1 MMDALKEET
10 TEVKQ
15 PKLSW
20 ELGTA
25 YDLMMSLE
33 VLHKPEDFGLR
44 ASWAAGVRSR
54 VPAAERAVL
63 EDSLSLVYVP
73 MSWVHTLP
81 EPKDTATAL
90 WALHQVPPEQR
101 LSALTCCEDPTS
113 EYDQL
118 LAQVADKR
126 TWDESDLEHLLDIIK
141 AKQGKKGKKG
151 HAKKE
156 AEIALNWWS
165 RPDEFGELYLK
176 ALQSYYQEFF
186 AEEERRIKPALQTSI
201 ERSQELAEKTQ
212 LPELIETLSQG
223 VQLFI
228 DPEVTELIFAPSY
241 WITPLILYKS
251 ITPEQSILL
260 YGARP
265 ADDSLVPGEVVPDAL
280 LRALKALG
288 EPTRLNIIRYL
299 SQEPLSP
306 AQLARRLRLR
316 PPTVIHHLEVLRLA
330 GLVRLNLEVPGER
343 NYSARI
349 EGLDDTFANIKE
361 FLQADLKR

>member
-1 MMDALKEET
+1 MDALKEET
-10 TEVKQ
+10 TEVIQ

-33 VLHKPEDFGLR
+33 VLHKPDEFGLR

-54 VPAAERAVL
+54 VPAGERAIL
-63 EDSLSLVYVP
+63 EDSLNLVYVP
-73 MSWVHTLP
+73 LEWVHSLP
-81 EPKDTATAL
+81 EPKDAATAL
-90 WALHQVPPEQR
+90 WALRQVPPEKR
-101 LSALTCCEDPTS
+101 LSTLTCSEEPNS
-113 EYDQL
+113 EYEQI

-126 TWDESDLEHLLDIIK
+126 SWDETDLEQMLNIFK
-141 AKQGKKGKKG
+141 AKRDKKGKKG
-151 HAKKE
+151 HAKKDIE
-156 AEIALNWWS
+156 LVLNWWS
-165 RPDEFGELYLK
+165 RPEEFGDLYLK

-186 AEEERRIKPALQTSI
+186 AEEERRIKPALQISI
-201 ERSQELAEKTQ
+201 EQSQELAEKTQ
-212 LPELIETLSQG
+212 IPELIETLSQG

-241 WITPLILYKS
+241 WITPLIIFTS
-251 ITPEQSILL
+251 ITAKQSILL

-265 ADDSLVPGEVVPDAL
+265 ADASLVPGEVVPDAL
-280 LRALKALG
+280 LRALKALA
-288 EPTRLNIIRYL
+288 EPTRLKIIRYL
-299 SQEPLSP
+299 SEEPLSP

-343 NYSARI
+343 KYAARF
-349 EGLDDTFANIKE
+349 EGVEDTFANIKD
-361 FLQADLKR
+361 FLQADLRL

>member
-1 MMDALKEET
+1 MDALKDEKAEA
-10 TEVKQ
+10 KQ

-33 VLHKPEDFGLR
+33 VLHHPEDFGLR

-54 VPAAERAVL
+54 VPAGERAVL
-63 EDSLSLVYVP
+63 EDSLKLVYVP
-73 MSWVHTLP
+73 ITWLHTLP
-81 EPKDTATAL
+81 ETKDAATAL
-90 WALHQVPPEQR
+90 WALRQVPPEER
-101 LSALTCCEDPTS
+101 LSVLTCCEEPTS

-118 LAQVADKR
+118 LARVADKR
-126 TWDESDLEHLLDIIK
+126 AWDESDLEQILNIYK
-141 AKQGKKGKKG
+141 GKRDKNGKKG
-151 HAKKE
+151 HSKKD
-156 AEIALNWWS
+156 AEKILDWWS

-186 AEEERRIKPALQTSI
+186 AEEERRIKPALQSSV

-212 LPELIETLSQG
+212 LPDLIETLSQG
-223 VQLFI
+223 VQLFV
-228 DPEVTELIFAPSY
+228 DPDVTELIFTPSY
-241 WITPLILYKS
+241 WITPLILYS
-251 ITPEQSILL
+251 PITPQQMLL
-260 YGARP
+260 MYGARP
-265 ADDSLVPGEVVPDAL
+265 ADASLVPGEVVPDAL
-280 LRALKALG
+280 LRALKALA
-288 EPTRLNIIRYL
+288 EPTRLKIIRYL

-343 NYSARI
+343 KYAARI

-361 FLQADLKR
+361 FLQADLSL

>member
-1 MMDALKEET
+1 MDALKDET

-15 PKLSW
+15 PKVQW

-54 VPAAERAVL
+54 VPAGERSVL
-63 EDSLSLVYVP
+63 EDSLKLVYVP
-73 MSWVHTLP
+73 LTWLHTLP
-81 EPKDTATAL
+81 EPKDAATAL
-90 WALHQVPPEQR
+90 WALRQVPPEKR
-101 LSALTCCEDPTS
+101 LSALTCFEEPTS
-113 EYDQL
+113 EYDQVL
-118 LAQVADKR
+118 ERVADR
-126 TWDESDLEHLLDIIK
+126 RSWDEDDLEQILNIFK
-141 AKQGKKGKKG
+141 AKRDKKGKKG
-151 HAKKE
+151 HSKKDIE
-156 AEIALNWWS
+156 KVLNWWS
-165 RPDEFGELYLK
+165 RPDEFGDLYLRG
-176 ALQSYYQEFF
+176 LQSYYQEFF
-186 AEEERRIKPALQTSI
+186 AEEERRIKPALQISL

-228 DPEVTELIFAPSY
+228 DPEVTELIFIPSY
-241 WITPLILYKS
+241 WITPLILYNS
-251 ITPEQSILL
+251 ITPEQMILM

-280 LRALKALG
+280 LRALKALA
-288 EPTRLNIIRYL
+288 EPTRLKIIRYL
-299 SQEPLSP
+299 SEEPLSP

-343 NYSARI
+343 NYAARI
-349 EGLDDTFANIKE
+349 EGLEDTFANIKD
-361 FLQADLKR
+361 FLQADLTQ